1 MDSRIFP
8 RGVKLAI
15 DLIRRDLARAWTV
28 DELAAACGLARRTMQ
43 TQFRRFLGS
52 APLEFLRLTRLAEA
66 RRQLLQA
73 EPAATVTSIATNC
86 GFTHLGRFAGWYRE
100 RYGESPLATLDRR
113 RLRLDVAAV
122 SPPALLPQL
131 ERPSIAV
138 LPFDLIGPA
147 APQAIALQDEITAAL
162 CTTRWFSVLEPSK
175 ARYHLRG
182 KVRDDGS
189 GRLHVAVILL
199 DTEGRRY
206 LFADTWEGAVG
217 KLFGFEDQVAQRL
230 ASLLRSPVRDAEIDR
245 AWRRDPAQLTAWEL
259 SMRAL
264 RGLLLADH
272 LAQGTSLQWLEHA
285 MELAPRDPLPMSL
298 AAWCHSVRAS
308 HHQALR
314 PDDERRAACRLAAR
328 AGPLANG
335 DPAVETML
343 CTAYTLAQ
351 ELDAASVL
359 ADRALSHDPGLSWAW
374 GRSAWLQ
381 VYRGNSTQ
389 AIERFNIALALGPR
403 DPLRYLWS
411 MGISSA
417 HFDAAR
423 YREAVRWSRRALI
436 EQPRA
441 TTIHRLLAP
450 ACVFADAKEE
460 ARQSF
465 DEIKRCLPGLT
476 IGEVTTALPL
486 TSDHLNRR
494 AEGLEHLGMRLS

>member
-1 MDSRIFP
+1 MDSGLLP
-8 RGVKLAI
+8 RGLKLAI
-15 DLIRRDLARAWTV
+15 KLIRSDFARAWTV

-43 TQFRRFLGS
+43 TQFRSFVG
-52 APLEFLRLTRLAEA
+52 ATPLEFLRLTRLAEA
-66 RRQLLQA
+66 RRQLLRA
-73 EPAATVTSIATNC
+73 EPAATVTSIATGC
-86 GFTHLGRFAGWYRE
+86 GFAHLGRFAGWYRE
-100 RYGESPLATLDRR
+100 RYGESPSATLDRR
-113 RLRLDVAAV
+113 LQLDAPI
-122 SPPALLPQL
+122 SPPTLLPQL

-138 LPFDLIGPA
+138 LPFALIGPA
-147 APQAIALQDEITAAL
+147 APRAIALQDEIAAAL
-162 CTTRWFSVLEPSK
+162 CATRWFSVLEPSQ

-199 DTEGRRY
+199 DKAGERY
-206 LFADTWEGAVG
+206 LFADTWDGGVDEI
-217 KLFGFEDQVAQRL
+217 FGFEDRL
-230 ASLLRSPVRDAEIDR
+230 ASRLASALRAPVRDAEIAR

-264 RGLLLADH
+264 RSLLLAER
-272 LAQGTSLQWLEHA
+272 LTQGTTLEWLEQA
-285 MELAPRDPLPMSL
+285 MELAPRDPLPTAL
-298 AAWCHSVRAS
+298 AAWCRSVRAS

-314 PDDERRAACRLAAR
+314 PDDERRAASRLAAR

-335 DPAVETML
+335 DHVVETML

-359 ADRALSHDPGLSWAW
+359 ADRALTGDPGLSSAW
-374 GRSAWLQ
+374 GRSAWIH
-381 VYRGNSTQ
+381 VYRGNPTA
-389 AIERFNIALALGPR
+389 AIERFNIALALAPR

-411 MGISSA
+411 MGIASA

-423 YREAVRWSRRALI
+423 YREAVRWSRRSLM

-450 ACVFADAKEE
+450 ACVFADAKHE
-460 ARQSF
+460 AQQSF

-476 IGEVTTALPL
+476 ISEVTAALPL
-486 TSDHLNRR
+486 RSDHLSRR
-494 AEGLEHLGMRLS
+494 AEGLEHLGMRPS